1 MGICIWQRRLILQI
15 KDMWIFWCILL
26 GGICIGI
33 SLGSWFRRLLAK
45 KLKELDDQLNDHEP
59 TI

>member
-1 MGICIWQRRLILQI
+1 
-15 KDMWIFWCILL
+15 MWIFWCILL